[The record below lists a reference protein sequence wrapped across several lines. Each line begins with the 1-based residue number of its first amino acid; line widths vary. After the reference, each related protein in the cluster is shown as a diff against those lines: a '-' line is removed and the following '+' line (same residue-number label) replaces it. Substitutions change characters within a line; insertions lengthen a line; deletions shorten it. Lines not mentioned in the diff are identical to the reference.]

1 MIAFISTLVIG
12 LVLGYL
18 GQRSRF
24 CAVGGFRD
32 FFLIRDARL
41 LKGYAAIIITG
52 FSSLVFFKLIGG
64 SVNHF
69 PLGMDITDIPS
80 AVTIAIAAMGM
91 GYFST
96 LADGCPF
103 RQHVAAA
110 TGRSSAMFYLVGFYI
125 GIGYYLLVTAKVL
138 NVILALFH

>member
-1 MIAFISTLVIG
+1 MAAFIGTLVIG

-24 CAVGGFRD
+24 CAVSGFRD
-32 FFLIRDARL
+32 FFLIRDTRL
-41 LKGYAAIIITG
+41 LKGYAAMLVAG
-52 FSSLVFFKLIGG
+52 FSGFVLLKILGG
-64 SVNHF
+64 SIYNF
-69 PLGMDITDIPS
+69 PLGMDITDAAS
-80 AVTIAIAAMGM
+80 AVIIAMAALGM

-110 TGRSSAMFYLVGFYI
+110 NGRSSAVFYLVGFYI
-125 GIGYYLLVTAKVL
+125 GVAYYLLVTARAL
-138 NVILALFH
+138 NVVLSIFR